1 MYKVIIEWQGSVAT
15 ILEELSFY
23 SELRN
28 KFPIENKSREYI
40 EDLIYGILDNLSY
53 NHYGFF
59 SQQTEIEHRIGY

>member
-15 ILEELSFY
+15 LLEESSFY

-28 KFPIENKSREYI
+28 KFPIENKSREYV
-40 EDLIYGILDNLSY
+40 ENLIYEVINNLTY
-53 NHYGFF
+53 NHYGLF